1 MNEHTWEKLDAD
13 MRSDMAHEY
22 IQERCPH
29 QDLYVNNITVK
40 IQSKPVD
47 GWDLDSWK
55 IYLQKVGTEMFE
67 MYAEVVCEKCG
78 ATQEQYIDIDEILQN
93 WSWEWE
99 E

>member
-1 MNEHTWEKLDAD
+1 MIEDGRGQEYLDED
-13 MRSDMAHEY
+13 VCLHE
-22 IQERCPH
+22 
-29 QDLYVNNITVK
+29 DLYVNNITVK
-40 IQSKPVD
+40 INSKPV
-47 GWDLDSWK
+47 GDLDTWK
-55 IYLQKVGTEMFE
+55 KYLANNGTEMFE